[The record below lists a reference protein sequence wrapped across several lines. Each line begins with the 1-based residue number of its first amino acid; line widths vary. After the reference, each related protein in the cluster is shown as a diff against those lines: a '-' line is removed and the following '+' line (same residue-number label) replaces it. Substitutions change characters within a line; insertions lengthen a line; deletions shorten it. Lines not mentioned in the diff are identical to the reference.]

1 MGDRCADERPKGDVV
16 AVVVDRLAQGL
27 KSEELVHVEDE
38 ARGVADE
45 EELEWKAQICER
57 QHFPYIRRRS
67 PAR

>member
-27 KSEELVHVEDE
+27 KGEELVHVEDE

-45 EELEWKAQICER
+45 EELER
-57 QHFPYIRRRS
+57 QACNTVNIFCWVFLL